1 MIDRLKRRATAAAA
15 TMLCLLATLPA
26 VAQEWA
32 PSRVV
37 RIIVPIV
44 GSTNDVLARLVAPE
58 LSNALGQ
65 PVIVENKPGAG
76 GTIGADIVAKS
87 PPDGHTLL
95 IGYNGPIAVN
105 VTLLKNM
112 PYDPLKDLAPITL
125 AVSVPQFLVVPSDLP
140 VKNVTELVARAKA
153 NPGAMSY
160 GSVAVGSASHL
171 TMEMLKSA
179 AKIDVVHVPYR
190 GGPPA
195 VADLVAGRIQAAFF
209 VPGNVLEFMKDNKLK
224 AIGVSGRARF
234 AVTPEVP
241 TLIEQ
246 GFPDFEAVS
255 WIGFLTVGGTPKP
268 IIDRYNKE
276 IVRILKSPAVTSK
289 LEQILFQ
296 VVASTPDEFTKWIEK
311 EIPRWGTV
319 VKATGATAD

>member
-1 MIDRLKRRATAAAA
+1 MIVRLMRRAAIA
-15 TMLCLLATLPA
+15 TLGALCLFAA
-26 VAQEWA
+26 EHAIAQEWA

-58 LSNALGQ
+58 LSKAIGQ

-76 GTIGADIVAKS
+76 GTVGADLVAKS

-105 VTLLKNM
+105 VTLLKNI

-125 AVSVPQFLVVPSDLP
+125 AVSVPQFLVVPFDLP
-140 VKNVTELVARAKA
+140 VKDAKDLVARAKA
-153 NPGAMSY
+153 QPGAMSY
-160 GSVAVGSASHL
+160 GSVSVGSASHL
-171 TMEMLKSA
+171 TMEMMKA
-179 AKIDVVHVPYR
+179 AAGVDIVHVPYR
-190 GGPPA
+190 GAPPA
-195 VADLVAGRIQAAFF
+195 VGDLVSGRIQAAFF

-224 AIGVSGRARF
+224 AIATTGKRRF
-234 AVTPEVP
+234 AVAPDVP
-241 TLIEQ
+241 TMIEQ

-268 IIDRYNKE
+268 VIDRYFKE
-276 IVRILKSPAVTSK
+276 IVTILKSPDIRAR
-289 LEQILFQ
+289 LEQIQFD
-296 VVASTPDEFTKWIEK
+296 VVASTPVEFTQWIEK